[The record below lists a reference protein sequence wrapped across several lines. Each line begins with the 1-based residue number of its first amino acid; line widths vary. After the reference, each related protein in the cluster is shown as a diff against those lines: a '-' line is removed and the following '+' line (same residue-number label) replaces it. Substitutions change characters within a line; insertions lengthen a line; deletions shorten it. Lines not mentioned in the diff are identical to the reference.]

1 MRFAALALA
10 LMIALGLA
18 YGYPLQGSNGAVNC
32 TIFGIFKEPFTPG
45 NAHAD
50 KDVVLNVD
58 LGLTRANAS
67 NNSTVKAVY
76 ILMDGNDRIY
86 NNRPE
91 YTRDFQPSRWLI
103 GFVVPKETIAK
114 SLMVDPSADPSC
126 GEQFAVPF
134 VETANASNG
143 KVSLHYYGIVG
154 SKVESNRKSIEF
166 DIGILNNDTSR
177 LLLSWK
183 NFSLI
188 DQWGWKY
195 GSMAYNKYNGEGFP
209 AVELHPN
216 ETLRSRLLFDAI
228 SPLSRPVKLA
238 YEYNNTSNIIIDIDP
253 EGGLRSSASSAQESD
268 ACCNQSQAEA
278 PPTNLA
284 GSIKA
289 TKARLAKVR
298 ENLNSSA

>member
-1 MRFAALALA
+1 MRFAALALM
-10 LMIALGLA
+10 LTIALGLA

-50 KDVVLNVD
+50 NDVVLDVD
-58 LGLTRANAS
+58 LGLVRANAS
-67 NNSTVKAVY
+67 DNSSVGAAY
-76 ILMDGNDRIY
+76 ILMDGNDWVY
-86 NNRPE
+86 NNRLE
-91 YTRDFQPSRWLI
+91 YTRDLQPGRWLI

-114 SLMVDPSADPSC
+114 SVMVDPSDPSG
-126 GEQFAVPF
+126 GEQFAIPL

-143 KVSLHYYGIVG
+143 KVGLHYYGIVG

-195 GSMAYNKYNGEGFP
+195 GSRAYNKYSGEGFP
-209 AVELHPN
+209 AAELQPN
-216 ETLRSRLLFDAI
+216 ETLRSHLLFNAV

-238 YEYNNTSNIIIDIDP
+238 YEYNNTSAIVIDIDP
-253 EGGLRSSASSAQESD
+253 EGGLRSSSAPAQESGD
-268 ACCNQSQAEA
+268 CCSQPQAEA
-278 PPTNLA
+278 APANLA

>member
-1 MRFAALALA
+1 LT
-10 LMIALGLA
+10 IALGLA

-58 LGLTRANAS
+58 LGLVRANDS
-67 NNSTVKAVY
+67 DNSSIEAAY
-76 ILMDGNDRIY
+76 ILMDGNDWVY

-91 YTRDFQPSRWLI
+91 YTRDLQPGRWLI

-114 SLMVDPSADPSC
+114 SLMVDPSSDPLG
-126 GEQFAVPF
+126 GEQFTIPF

-195 GSMAYNKYNGEGFP
+195 GSKAYNKYSREGFP
-209 AVELHPN
+209 TVELQPN
-216 ETLRSRLLFDAI
+216 ETLRSRLLFNSI
-228 SPLSRPVKLA
+228 SPLSRPVSLA
-238 YEYNNTSNIIIDIDP
+238 YEYNNTSAIVIDIDP
-253 EGGLRSSASSAQESD
+253 EGGLRSSATQESG
-268 ACCNQSQAEA
+268 ACCSQPQAEA
-278 PPTNLA
+278 APTTLA

>member
-1 MRFAALALA
+1 MRFAALALI
-10 LMIALGLA
+10 LTIALGLA

-58 LGLTRANAS
+58 LGLARANAS
-67 NNSTVKAVY
+67 DNSSVEAVY
-76 ILMDGNDRIY
+76 ILMDGNDQVY

-91 YTRDFQPSRWLI
+91 YTRDLQPSRWLI

-114 SLMVDPSADPSC
+114 SLMVDPTADPSG
-126 GEQFAVPF
+126 GEQFAIPF

-154 SKVESNRKSIEF
+154 SKVESNLKSIEF

-195 GSMAYNKYNGEGFP
+195 GSRAYNKYSREGFP
-209 AVELHPN
+209 AVELQPN
-216 ETLRSRLLFDAI
+216 ETLRSRLLFNAI
-228 SPLSRPVKLA
+228 SPLSRPVSLA
-238 YEYNNTSNIIIDIDP
+238 YEYNNTSAIVIDIDP
-253 EGGLRSSASSAQESD
+253 ERGLRSSATPGQGSE
-268 ACCNQSQAEA
+268 ACCSQPQAEA
-278 PPTNLA
+278 APANLA